1 MESRLAVKMQ
11 KVIEL
16 VKSTKDIIFN
26 ETLINTRKEKGAADY
41 VTLVDIRV
49 QEFIF
54 QGLKSM
60 YPDYQFMGEEE
71 KIHSLDLTQPIWLL
85 DPLDGTTNLIHNYN
99 QSAVSLA
106 LWKNGRLEF
115 GVIYNPYT
123 DELFTGYLNKGAYL
137 NGKPIRVSNYTSMS
151 DSLITMGT
159 HPYNKKDS
167 KDTFLIAHK
176 IYMDCQDIRRSGS
189 AALDM
194 AYVAAGRIEAFFE
207 KFLSPWDY
215 AAGAII
221 VQEAGGT
228 VTTFDNKPLPI
239 FSRSSVLAT
248 NGAVH
253 SKMLEYLS
261 E

>member
-1 MESRLAVKMQ
+1 MYE
-11 KVIEL
+11 VIEL
-16 VKSTKDIIFN
+16 VKSTKDIILD
-26 ETLINTRKEKGAADY
+26 ESLVNTRKEKGDADY
-41 VTLVDIRV
+41 VTLVDIKV

-54 QGLKSM
+54 DGLKSM
-60 YPDYQFMGEEE
+60 YPNYQFMGEEE
-71 KIHSLDLTQPIWLL
+71 ERGSLDFTQPIWIL

-106 LWKNGRLEF
+106 LWRNQRLEF

-137 NGKPIRVSNYTSMS
+137 NGKPIHVSNYTSMS
-151 DSLITMGT
+151 DSLISVGT
-159 HPYNKKDS
+159 HPYKKEMS
-167 KDTFLIAHK
+167 KDTFLISHK
-176 IYMDCQDIRRSGS
+176 IYLDCQDIRRSGS
-189 AALDM
+189 AALDL
-194 AYVAAGRIEAFFE
+194 AYVAAGRTEAFFE

-228 VTTFDNKPLPI
+228 VTTFDNKPLPV
-239 FSRSSVLAT
+239 FSPSSVLAT
-248 NGAVH
+248 NGSIH

-261 E
+261 I

>member
-1 MESRLAVKMQ
+1 MHE
-11 KVIEL
+11 VIEL
-16 VKSTKDIIFN
+16 VKSTKNIIFD
-26 ETLINTRKEKGAADY
+26 ESLVNTHKEKGYADY
-41 VTLVDIRV
+41 VTLVDIKV

-54 QGLKSM
+54 KGLKSI
-60 YPDYQFMGEEE
+60 YPSYQFMGEEE
-71 KIHSLDLTQPIWLL
+71 EIRSLDITKPIWIL

-99 QSAVSLA
+99 HSAVSLA
-106 LWKNGRLEF
+106 LWRNQRLEF
-115 GVIYNPYT
+115 GMIYNPYT

-137 NGKPIRVSNYTSMS
+137 NGNPIHVSNYTSMS
-151 DSLITMGT
+151 DSLIAMGT
-159 HPYNKKDS
+159 HPYSKEDS
-167 KDTFLIAHK
+167 KDTFLISHK

-189 AALDM
+189 AALDL
-194 AYVAAGRIEAFFE
+194 ANVAAGRIEGFFE

-228 VTTFDNKPLPI
+228 VTTFDNKPLPV
-239 FSRSSVLAT
+239 FTPSSVLAT
-248 NGAVH
+248 NGGIH